1 MIKFLYHT
9 LMSDEE
15 LEGFIRNKL
24 TGGCIDPR
32 KMASSLKNEIDDR
45 ILKLDKTDSYAEKLL
60 TKSVEYNFS
69 AKVAQ
74 VLRKIQNEP
83 QKN

>member
-24 TGGCIDPR
+24 AGGCIDTR

-45 ILKLDKTDSYAEKLL
+45 ILVLDKTDSYVEKLL

-74 VLRKIQNEP
+74 VLHKIQNEP

>member
-15 LEGFIRNKL
+15 LERFIRNKL
-24 TGGCIDPR
+24 EGGCIDLR

-45 ILKLDKTDSYAEKLL
+45 ILKLDKTDSYVEKLL

-74 VLRKIQNEP
+74 VLRELQNEP
-83 QKN
+83 RN